1 MRRLLLMRGAPGS
14 GKTTWIRRHGLEN
27 LVVSADQF
35 RELVY
40 PRAMTLDGAT
50 SLLGGA
56 EKMIWRMVFDAAEAR
71 MGRGATV
78 VVDSTNLTPKEQNQ
92 WRELAMRYHYRVG
105 LVDCQEGIS
114 DAELRRR
121 NITRGPDRLDEAAL
135 ERMLQR
141 AQANAVVGSVDR
153 ISPTDPAAVAR
164 FFSYA
169 DTVADVAAGA
179 SDEPL
184 AGAPGADADAAPG
197 AAPGADGMA
206 SPIDDVPSVDGAPA
220 AGASAAAAT
229 GTSLFSAEDVML
241 TAQGVTV
248 IGDVQSCSHALSQA
262 LADTPDGDVI
272 VFAGDLFDRGPDAL
286 GVFEQVRAL
295 DPTRVVLI
303 QGNHELRMLQ
313 LIRRIGRPSEQTSTS
328 RDQIR
333 TRYSDR
339 DILGL
344 LRRTVPLCT
353 FQVHGCDTVC
363 VVTHGG
369 VTQAALER
377 ALAGRQ
383 SGCGL
388 AHLVDHEFMYGT
400 SRRALTYS
408 GRSTYDH
415 VDELLVLDD
424 GQVVQLHG
432 HRNGTHHS
440 HPAPADAVAGVYN
453 LENQVEDGGAL
464 RVARLRAGKGGALE
478 VRVQEYRDDG
488 GACDVADSGSDVVA
502 RLDAHPDI
510 RRREGPDGVVS
521 YMFTRRAF
529 FKGNW
534 DELTT
539 TARGLFVRDGKVVG
553 RGFDKFFN
561 VGERGTTLDELTYPV
576 TLTRKVNGFLGIMF
590 ALDGDLHVWTKAG
603 DTGHG
608 QAAAQ
613 AVERAVA
620 GEARRLLMS
629 FLSDHDVSVALEVTL
644 PCDPHLVDESHRPE
658 VTALAVIDNSFA
670 FRRRDELLAELA
682 GLGLACVEVLA
693 TVGSRVEL
701 DRVLHDDA
709 LASQDRPV
717 EGVVLTDARQHMVK
731 VKYDQYR
738 TRRRLRS
745 ALERIYAGAQTGL
758 PDEFAHVQAALGP
771 DPLAAIAKY
780 VVRTPADGVG
790 INVPGLLDHLGITNV

>member
-1 MRRLLLMRGAPGS
+1 MRRLLLMRGAPGC
-14 GKTTWIRRHGLEN
+14 GKTTWVRSHGLEDQ
-27 LVVSADQF
+27 VVSADQF

-56 EKMIWRMVFDAAEAR
+56 DKMIWRMVFDAAEAR
-71 MGRGATV
+71 MARGATV
-78 VVDSTNLTPKEQNQ
+78 VVDSTNLSSKEQNQ
-92 WRELAMRYHYRVG
+92 WRELALRHHYRVG

-121 NITRGPDRLDEAAL
+121 NITRGPDRLDESAL

-141 AQANAVVGSVDR
+141 AQGNAVVKGVER
-153 ISPTDPAAVAR
+153 ISPDDPAAVAR

-169 DTVADVAAGA
+169 DDVADVAAAPATGA
-179 SDEPL
+179 SE
-184 AGAPGADADAAPG
+184 AT
-197 AAPGADGMA
+197 
-206 SPIDDVPSVDGAPA
+206 
-220 AGASAAAAT
+220 AT
-229 GTSLFSAEDVML
+229 GTGLLSGEDVML
-241 TAQGVTV
+241 TARGVTV
-248 IGDVQSCSHALSQA
+248 IGDVQSCSRALSRA
-262 LADTPDGDVI
+262 LADTPDGEVI

-295 DPTRVVLI
+295 DPTRVVLV
-303 QGNHELRMLQ
+303 QGNHELRMLE
-313 LIRRIGRPSEQTSTS
+313 LIRRTGKPSARTGTSHE
-328 RDQIR
+328 QIR
-333 TRYSDR
+333 TRYGDR
-339 DILGL
+339 DILDL

-353 FQVHGCDTVC
+353 FRVHGCDTVC

-388 AHLVDHEFMYGT
+388 AHLVDNEFVYGT
-400 SRRALTYS
+400 SQRALTYS

-415 VDELLVLDD
+415 VDELLVLEG
-424 GQVVQLHG
+424 GQVLQLHG
-432 HRNGTHHS
+432 HRNGKHDS
-440 HPAPADAVAGVYN
+440 QPAPADAVAGVYN
-453 LENQVEDGGAL
+453 LENRVEEGGAL
-464 RVARLRAGKGGALE
+464 RVARLRSGNGGALE
-478 VRVQEYRDDG
+478 VRVQEYRDYEDARDG
-488 GACDVADSGSDVVA
+488 ERQPREQAPTPSAGAQVDVVA
-502 RLDAHPDI
+502 RLEAHPDI

-521 YMFTRRAF
+521 YIFTRRAF
-529 FKGNW
+529 YNGNW
-534 DELTT
+534 DELTS

-561 VGERGTTLDELTYPV
+561 VGERGTTLDDLTYPV

-590 ALDGDLHVWTKAG
+590 ALDGDLRVWSKAG
-603 DTGHG
+603 DTGYG

-613 AVERAVA
+613 AVERVVA
-620 GEARRLLMS
+620 GEARRRLIN

-644 PCDPHLVDESHRPE
+644 ANDPHLVDESHRPG

-670 FRRRDELLAELA
+670 FHRRDELMGELA
-682 GLGLACVEVLA
+682 GLGLASVEVLA
-693 TVGSRVEL
+693 TAGSRVEL
-701 DRVLHDDA
+701 DQVLHDDA
-709 LASQDRPV
+709 LASQDHPV
-717 EGVVLTDARQHMVK
+717 EGVVLADARQYMVK

-745 ALERIYAGAQTGL
+745 ALERVYAGTRARL
-758 PDEFAHVQAALGP
+758 PEEFAHVQAALGP
-771 DPLAAIAKY
+771 DPQATIAAY

-790 INVPGLLDHLGITNV
+790 INMPGLLDHLGITNV